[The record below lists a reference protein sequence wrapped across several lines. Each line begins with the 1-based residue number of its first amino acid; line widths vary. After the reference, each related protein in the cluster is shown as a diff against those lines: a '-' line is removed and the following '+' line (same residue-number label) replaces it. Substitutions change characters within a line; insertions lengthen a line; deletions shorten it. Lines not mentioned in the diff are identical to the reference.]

1 MWADGV
7 LVACP
12 VAAVGGQGVRV
23 FQGVGARGAKVGSG
37 WGLRRGRLSWVF
49 PQDEAR
55 LVHLFQVGDVLH
67 HALAIGDGQL
77 VGAVGHQVEI
87 AGDEDDGERKHGHH
101 DEGEAHGQ
109 CPGRVAL
116 ETLLSL

>member
-67 HALAIGDGQL
+67 HALVVGDGQL
-77 VGAVGHQVEI
+77 VGAIRHQVEVAAI
-87 AGDEDDGERKHGHH
+87 KTMGRGSMATTMREKHMANAQG
-101 DEGEAHGQ
+101 G
-109 CPGRVAL
+109 
-116 ETLLSL
+116 